1 MEADAR
7 IINAINKIQEGLE
20 ELKKALDFNKN
31 SQGNKKGR
39 LDEEDEKIIDEIQRI
54 LKEGGGKAEYKT
66 LINTFRKDLQ
76 RFYRVYGYLRK
87 AGIIEYKD
95 KWVYIKGSDAGNDT
109 EPAQEPAKSITP
121 EEIKSQ
127 ILKELEQRK
136 VMPLIELEKKYKDQ
150 KAIFDQALKELQD
163 NKKIKIVNNYI
174 SLEMQNMPKQV
185 NKDAIKQKERL
196 EQLEKKK
203 QDLEETIMIMKKFGQ
218 DKIRPDLLKERE
230 EELNKIMAEIAQIQQ
245 QIYGQQ

>member
-31 SQGNKKGR
+31 SQGNKKGK

-66 LINTFRKDLQ
+66 LINTFKKDLQ

-95 KWVYIKGSDAGNDT
+95 KWVYIKGSD
-109 EPAQEPAKSITP
+109 EQEPAKSITP
-121 EEIKSQ
+121 EEIKNQ

-163 NKKIKIVNNYI
+163 SKKIKIVNNYV

-185 NKDAIKQKERL
+185 NKEAIKLKERL

-203 QDLEETIMIMKKFGQ
+203 QDLEETITIMKKFGQ
-218 DKIRPDLLKERE
+218 DKIKPDLLKERE
-230 EELNKIMAEIAQIQQ
+230 EELNKVMAEIAQIQQ

>member
-31 SQGNKKGR
+31 SQGNKKGK
-39 LDEEDEKIIDEIQRI
+39 LDEEDEKMIDEIQRI

-66 LINTFRKDLQ
+66 LINTFKKDLQ

-95 KWVYIKGSDAGNDT
+95 KWVYIKGLG
-109 EPAQEPAKSITP
+109 EQEPAKSITP

-127 ILKELEQRK
+127 ILKELEQKK
-136 VMPLIELEKKYKDQ
+136 VMPLIELEKKYKGQ

-185 NKDAIKQKERL
+185 NKEAIKLKERL

-218 DKIRPDLLKERE
+218 DKIKPDLLKERE
-230 EELNKIMAEIAQIQQ
+230 EELNKVMAEIAQIQQ